1 VQSHGTCCSTLTEKN
16 CTKSAARPSTSDS
29 SGRLERN
36 TSPSAYS
43 SLPMPFELCLARTL
57 LKYYYQKRTAFPVL
71 DQSACS
77 ILAPYFPAGNAVR
90 FQYRTYEIRKPKTR
104 NASRFRRLT
113 LVKLLNLITPD
124 PDKSILQLFAESDI
138 STVLV

>member
-1 VQSHGTCCSTLTEKN
+1 VHAGVILPKSVKFIKEGEETLCE
-16 CTKSAARPSTSDS
+16 
-29 SGRLERN
+29 G
-36 TSPSAYS
+36 
-43 SLPMPFELCLARTL
+43 L
-57 LKYYYQKRTAFPVL
+57 LKYYYQKRNAFPVL
-71 DQSACS
+71 DQSAYS

-124 PDKSILQLFAESDI
+124 PDNGMILLLLAESHISIVFVKSLLDI
-138 STVLV
+138 LRFILCYILF